1 MSPILS
7 FLPFL
12 AAAIGFPIGQ
22 SEQDSL
28 SVQVTRVVESFMR
41 EGRIPG
47 LAVGIV
53 RSGRPV
59 LAKGFGL
66 TRVGNQTPVTERT
79 LFHMASVTKPFVA
92 TAIVQ
97 LVERGRIDLDAPV
110 TRYLPYFRMKDPR
123 ASGMTVKQLLNHTA
137 GMPDVTDYAWDRP
150 EYDAGALER
159 YIRGLS
165 DSTLLSDPGTK
176 WAYSNIGFEV
186 LADVIAKVSGEP
198 FEDYV
203 QRHILTPAGMR
214 SSTLLMTDL
223 DSTLLAWGHVHRGP
237 SQVEPSNVYPYNR
250 RHAAS
255 STLHSNVVDMLRWAM
270 INLRRGELD
279 GNRILAESSYVK
291 LWTPSRDMTAEL
303 QERARQARIELPWE
317 SYAVGLS
324 WFVVRYRGKRLVNH
338 SGGDRGFRSD
348 LYLAP
353 DDGIAVVVMAN
364 DQTADVQKLARSVLD
379 VVFRDG
385 GR

>member
-1 MSPILS
+1 MKLTRC
-7 FLPFL
+7 LLRLL
-12 AAAIGFPIGQ
+12 AAAIGFPNGLPA
-22 SEQDSL
+22 QDSL
-28 SVQVTRVVESFMR
+28 SVEVTRAAEAFMQ

-47 LAVGIV
+47 LALGII
-53 RSGRPV
+53 RNGRPV
-59 LAKGFGL
+59 YARGL
-66 TRVGNQTPVTERT
+66 GVARLGTQTPVTERT

-92 TAIVQ
+92 TAIMQ

-110 TRYLPYFRMKDPR
+110 TRALPYFRMKDPR
-123 ASGMTVKQLLNHTA
+123 ASGMTVRQLLNHTA

-165 DSTLLSDPGTK
+165 DSTLRSDPGTR

-186 LADVIAKVSGEP
+186 LADVIAKVTGEP

-203 QRHILTPAGMR
+203 QRQILTPAGMK

-237 SQVEPSNVYPYNR
+237 TTVEPSNVYPYNR

-324 WFVVRYRGKRLVNH
+324 WFVVRYRGKRLINH

-348 LYLAP
+348 FYLAP
-353 DDGIAVVVMAN
+353 DDSVAVVVMAN
-364 DQTADVQKLARSVLD
+364 DQTADVAKLARAVLD
-379 VVFRDG
+379 LAMR
-385 GR
+385 R

>member
-1 MSPILS
+1 MKPSRSAFHLLVTVIC
-7 FLPFL
+7 LPTGL
-12 AAAIGFPIGQ
+12 PA
-22 SEQDSL
+22 QDSL
-28 SVQVTRVVESFMR
+28 SVEVTRVAEAFMQER
-41 EGRIPG
+41 RIPG
-47 LAVGIV
+47 LALGII
-53 RSGRPV
+53 RNGRPV
-59 LAKGFGL
+59 YAKGLGVARL
-66 TRVGNQTPVTERT
+66 GSPTSVTERT

-92 TAIVQ
+92 TAIMQ

-123 ASGMTVKQLLNHTA
+123 ASGMTIRQLLNHTA

-159 YIRGLS
+159 YVRGLS
-165 DSTLLSDPGTK
+165 DSALLSDPGTK

-186 LADVIAKVSGEP
+186 LADVIAKVSGEA

-203 QRHILTPAGMR
+203 QRQILTPAGMK
-214 SSTLLMTDL
+214 SSTLLMSDL
-223 DSTLLAWGHVHRGP
+223 DSTLLAWGHIHRGP
-237 SQVEPSNVYPYNR
+237 TTVEPSNVYPYNR

-255 STLHSNVVDMLRWAM
+255 STLHSNVTDMLRWAM

-279 GNRILAESSYVK
+279 GNRILAESSYVR
-291 LWTPSRDMTAEL
+291 LWAPSRDMTAEL
-303 QERARQARIELPWE
+303 QERARQARIEIPWQ

-324 WFVVRYRGKRLVNH
+324 WFVVGYRGKRLINH

-353 DDGIAVVVMAN
+353 DDSVAVVVMAN
-364 DQTADVQKLARSVLD
+364 DQTADVAKLSRAVLD
-379 VVFRDG
+379 ILFR
-385 GR
+385 